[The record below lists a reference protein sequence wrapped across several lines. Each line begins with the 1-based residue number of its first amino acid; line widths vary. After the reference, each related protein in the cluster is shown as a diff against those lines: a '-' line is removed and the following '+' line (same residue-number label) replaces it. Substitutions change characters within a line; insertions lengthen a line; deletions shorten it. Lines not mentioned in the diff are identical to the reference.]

1 MSRTLNS
8 SSLLVA
14 VLDVIVFV
22 VVVVVVSTSI
32 NIIVVGRR
40 ERGSQKSDV
49 KLHVDALKAAQ
60 PMCEW
65 EINKLWAWSFLNICH
80 GSLPASMVSSAC
92 LDSDSH
98 SLPLEVRF
106 IASFQLLSRAKCSSP
121 PFGFQLLGH
130 LDPCMPRQSVRPDSF
145 MFPHARASSHSHTST
160 KLQSPHPSPRLSSS
174 TPFPL
179 ALQP

>member
-1 MSRTLNS
+1 MLS
-8 SSLLVA
+8 S
-14 VLDVIVFV
+14 FV
-22 VVVVVVSTSI
+22 VVVVVVSTI
-32 NIIVVGRR
+32 VNIIVVGSIVVGRR

-60 PMCEW
+60 PMCQW
-65 EINKLWAWSFLNICH
+65 EINKVRAWSFLNICH
-80 GSLPASMVSSAC
+80 GSLPASVVSSAC

-106 IASFQLLSRAKCSSP
+106 IASFQLLSQTKCSSP